1 VSAVIDMSRVEALV
15 ERVIDETG
23 AAMTVPLV
31 VIGTRLGLYRA
42 MADGN
47 PVDAAELAGRT
58 GTHERYV
65 HEWLIQQAASGFVAY
80 DPDAET
86 FTLPAEAAAVLADE
100 RSPAYQGGMFQS
112 VSAAVRAQDEVLERF
127 RSGDGLGWHEHHHD
141 LFDGVA
147 DVFALAYREYLVRD
161 WIPALEGVEQR
172 LADGIAVADVGCGLG
187 ISTILLAEAFPR
199 SRFAGYD
206 AHPESIHAARENARV
221 AGVSD
226 RVTFEVATA
235 AGYPGSGYGLVACFD
250 ALHDMGDPAGA
261 ARHVRDTLADD
272 GVWMIVE
279 PMAGDRVEENLHPLG
294 RLSYG
299 FSNLVCTPGSLSQEG
314 RAGLGTLAGE
324 RRLAEVIREGG
335 FTSVRRAAEKP
346 FNLVLEARP

>member
-1 VSAVIDMSRVEALV
+1 MTTVIDMTRVEALV

-23 AAMTVPLV
+23 AAMSVPLV
-31 VIGTRLGLYRA
+31 LIGQRLGLYRA
-42 MADGN
+42 MADGA
-47 PVDAAELAGRT
+47 PVDAAVLAART

-65 HEWLIQQAASGFVAY
+65 HEWLAHQAASGFVAY

-86 FTLPAEAAAVLADE
+86 FTLPPEAAAVLADE
-100 RSPAYQGGMFQS
+100 DGPAYQGGMFQS
-112 VSAAVRAQDEVLERF
+112 VSAAIRAQDAVLERF

-147 DVFALAYREYLVRD
+147 GLFGIAYRAHLVAD
-161 WIPALEGVEQR
+161 WIPALDGVQEQ
-172 LADGIAVADVGCGLG
+172 LEAGIDVADVGCGLG

-199 SRFAGYD
+199 SRFVGFDVHA
-206 AHPESIHAARENARV
+206 ESIHAARENARA

-235 AGYPGSGYGLVACFD
+235 AGYPGEGYGLVACFD

-261 ARHVRDTLADD
+261 AAHVLRTLAED
-272 GVWMIVE
+272 GTWMIVE
-279 PMAGDRVEENLHPLG
+279 PSAGDSVEENLHPLG
-294 RLSYG
+294 RLRYA
-299 FSNLVCTPGSLSQEG
+299 FSSLVCTPGSLAQDG

-324 RRLAEVIREGG
+324 RRLSEVIRAGG
-335 FTSVRRAAEKP
+335 FTRVRRAAETP
-346 FNLVLEARP
+346 FNMILEARP